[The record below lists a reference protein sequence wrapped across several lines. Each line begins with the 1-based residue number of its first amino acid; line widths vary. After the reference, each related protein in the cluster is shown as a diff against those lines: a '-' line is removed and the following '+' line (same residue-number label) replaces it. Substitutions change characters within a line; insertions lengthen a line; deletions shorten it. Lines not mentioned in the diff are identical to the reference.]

1 MEPFNAA
8 AFFVDRHVAEGR
20 GMLIAHRA
28 GGQLLTRGE
37 IAENANR
44 WGNAL
49 GELGVASGQRVL
61 LILDDTP
68 AFVAVFWGTVK
79 VGAVAVPVNPL
90 MSAGEYEFVLHD
102 SGATVVVVEARVV
115 AKILQVRDGCPDLR
129 AIVVVGGRDAGTLAL
144 DETLERAMPTLA
156 PTATDEDDVMY
167 WGYTSGSTGRPKA
180 AVHSHA
186 HFRAAAALVGVG
198 VFGLSKADVVFS
210 ASKLYFSFGLG

>member
-20 GMLIAHRA
+20 GALIAHRA
-28 GGQLLTRGE
+28 GGQLLTRDE
-37 IAENANR
+37 ITENANR

-90 MSAGEYEFVLHD
+90 MSADEYEFVLHD

-115 AKILQVRDGCPDLR
+115 AKILQVRDRCPALR
-129 AIVVVGGRDAGTLAL
+129 AIVVVGGRDAGTPML
-144 DETLERAMPTLA
+144 DELLERAKPTLA

-186 HFRAAAALVGVG
+186 HFRAAAAQEQAG
-198 VFGLSKADVVFS
+198 
-210 ASKLYFSFGLG
+210 